1 MTGGELLAVRQNE
14 RCNVEWSRHRRV
26 LALAIPAM
34 GTLIADPLLGLVDTA
49 VVGRLGA
56 AELGALGLSVAVF
69 TTLSWVFNFLVFGTT
84 STVARAVGADRLD
97 TAARRVSH
105 AIQVALWLG
114 LIVGTALLVLAP
126 VIIRSLGAV
135 DALVDPASTY
145 LSIRAAGV
153 PLLLLGYVG
162 HGAFRGVG
170 DTKTPLFIVI
180 GANIINAVLT
190 VTFVFGFGLGIAGAA
205 WGTVLAELFVVV
217 AFAYRWRRTGLHVR
231 GHGRPNKNEL
241 LSLLLVS
248 RDLFLRTGA
257 LLTGLLIVT
266 VAAARIDA
274 GTAAAHHILYQLFL
288 LIAFTL
294 DGLGIAGQTLVGR
307 ALGAGDA
314 REARRLA
321 REFLW
326 WGVGTGIVV
335 GAVLLAGMTA
345 IPRFLTD
352 DADVIA
358 TAATAWVFVAF
369 MQPLNGAVFSLEG
382 IMMGAEDFRF
392 MRNWTLVAAVSAAVT
407 SAVVVIGGYGVLGLW
422 MAMGVLMLI
431 RFVPVWVRLQGERWM
446 RFGVGT

>member
-1 MTGGELLAVRQNE
+1 MCAWAALAKDGD
-14 RCNVEWSRHRRV
+14 VEWSRQRRV
-26 LALAIPAM
+26 LVIAVPAM

-56 AELGALGLSVAVF
+56 AELGALGLAVAVF

-84 STVARAVGADRLD
+84 STVARAVGASRMDI
-97 TAARRVSH
+97 AARRVSH
-105 AIQVALWLG
+105 AIQVAVVLG
-114 LIVGTALLVLAP
+114 VVVGGLLLVFAP
-126 VIIRSLGAV
+126 LIIRSLGAV
-135 DALVDPASTY
+135 DALIEPASTY
-145 LSIRAAGV
+145 LSIRAIGV

-162 HGAFRGVG
+162 HGAFRGVA

-180 GANIINAVLT
+180 GANLINAVLT

-217 AFAYRWRRTGLHVR
+217 AFAVRWRRTGLVVT
-231 GHGRPNKNEL
+231 GHGRPGKQEL
-241 LSLLLVS
+241 LALLFVS

-274 GTAAAHHILYQLFL
+274 DTAAAHHILYQLFL

-307 ALGAGDA
+307 ALGAGDEA
-314 REARRLA
+314 EARRLA

-326 WGVGTGIVV
+326 WGVGTGVVV
-335 GAVLLAGMTA
+335 GVVLLAGMAA
-345 IPRFLTD
+345 IPRVLTD
-352 DADVIA
+352 DQSVIA
-358 TAATAWVFVAF
+358 MARTAWIFVAV

-392 MRNWTLVAAVSAAVT
+392 LRNWTLLAAISAAVT
-407 SAVVVIGGYGVLGLW
+407 SAVVVWGGFGVLGLW
-422 MAMGVLMLI
+422 VAMEVLMLL
-431 RFVPVWVRLQGERWM
+431 RFVPTWLRLRGDRWLT
-446 RFGVGT
+446 FGVAS

>member
-1 MTGGELLAVRQNE
+1 M
-14 RCNVEWSRHRRV
+14 EWARHRRV
-26 LALAIPAM
+26 LALAVPAM

-84 STVARAVGADRLD
+84 SSVARAVGAGRMDV
-97 TAARRVSH
+97 AARRVSH
-105 AIQVALWLG
+105 AIQVA
-114 LIVGTALLVLAP
+114 VL
-126 VIIRSLGAV
+126 LGAV
-135 DALVDPASTY
+135 VGTVLLLGASTVIRGLGAVESLVDPASTY
-145 LSIRAAGV
+145 LSIRAVGV

-162 HGAFRGVG
+162 HGAFRGVA
-170 DTKTPLFIVI
+170 DTKTPMFIVI
-180 GANIINAVLT
+180 WANVINAVLT
-190 VTFVFGFGLGIAGAA
+190 VTFVFGFNWGIAGAA

-217 AFAYRWRRTGLHVR
+217 AFAFRWRRSGLVVT
-231 GHGRPNKNEL
+231 GHGRPGRTEL
-241 LSLLLVS
+241 FALLLVS

-294 DGLGIAGQTLVGR
+294 DGLGIAGQALVGR

-314 REARRLA
+314 AEARRLA

-326 WGVGTGIVV
+326 WGLGV
-335 GAVLLAGMTA
+335 GALVGIALLAGSTL
-345 IPRFLTD
+345 IPRLLTD
-352 DADVIA
+352 DVQVIA
-358 TAATAWVFVAF
+358 MAQTAWVFVAL

-392 MRNWTLVAAVSAAVT
+392 LRNWTLIAALSAAAT
-407 SAVVVIGGYGVLGLW
+407 STVVVIGGYGVLGLW
-422 MAMGVLMLI
+422 VAMGVLMTL
-431 RFVPVWVRLQGERWM
+431 RFVPVWVRLRTDRWL
-446 RFGVGT
+446 RFGVAC